1 MATKVFDSKGGYYGL
16 GAFLLTLAVVAAS
29 GLGPRMASTE
39 HLLPHGFCYLW
50 DPGLMRLHITSDALI
65 GLAYIAIPISLLS
78 FMRRRKDLP
87 FNWMFLLFG
96 VFIVACGATHLMEL
110 WTLWNPNYWL
120 AGSVKAVTAAAS
132 VPTAILLYKL
142 VPQAV
147 ALPSTRQLQDAK
159 DSLEKEIVERRR
171 IELELRQAHALLE
184 QRVQERTLDLQ
195 KANDQLE
202 AQSTGLK
209 ESDRQKDEFLAI
221 LSHELRN
228 PVHAI
233 RMGVS
238 LLKLSS
244 TDPEVQQTCSS
255 LERQVVNISRL
266 LNDLLSVLKE
276 KRGENE
282 LKTRRTD
289 IRDVIAAAVE
299 TASAQV
305 VPRRQRLDVR
315 LPEQPV
321 AVQADSGRLEQAIT
335 NLLTNASSY
344 SDPDT
349 AIDLEATLQDGG
361 ISIVVSD
368 SGIGFDGEEARH
380 LFNLFSRGDR
390 ARNHFANGLGI
401 GLHLAREIVA
411 AHGGHI
417 KAESAGP
424 GAGSRFEVWLPV
436 VTAAKPEPT

>member
-110 WTLWNPNYWL
+110 WTLWNPDT
-120 AGSVKAVTAAAS
+120 GSPGAS
-132 VPTAILLYKL
+132 RRSRRRLRFRPRSCFT
-142 VPQAV
+142 
-147 ALPSTRQLQDAK
+147 SSCRRQLPCRARVSCK
-159 DSLEKEIVERRR
+159 TPKIPWRRKSSSEAV
-171 IELELRQAHALLE
+171 ELELRQAHALLA

-195 KANDQLE
+195 KANEQLE

-244 TDPEVQQTCSS
+244 TAPELQQTCSS

-266 LNDLLSVLKE
+266 LNDLLSVLKD

-315 LPEQPV
+315 LPERPV

-349 AIDLEATLQDGG
+349 AIDWKRR
-361 ISIVVSD
+361 SSM
-368 SGIGFDGEEARH
+368 
-380 LFNLFSRGDR
+380 
-390 ARNHFANGLGI
+390 
-401 GLHLAREIVA
+401 
-411 AHGGHI
+411 
-417 KAESAGP
+417 AG
-424 GAGSRFEVWLPV
+424 
-436 VTAAKPEPT
+436 